1 MMPDG
6 IAGLSG
12 FFHEALY
19 GIEWARTMTPAHLTD

>member
-1 MMPDG
+1 MPDG

-19 GIEWARTMTPAHLTD
+19 GIEWARKL